1 MTSPSAPGSTSPLM
15 TMLAAVVVVVVLF
28 IVAGWLLGTVWA
40 LARLAL
46 LAAAVGGVVWAVRVM
61 RA

>member
-1 MTSPSAPGSTSPLM
+1 M